1 MRVLFFILL
10 LANLLFLAWANWID
24 VPLRRS
30 DTLAGVTRLQ
40 LVNATRPARVAA
52 ARPAP
57 TGALGAALVAQT
69 GASGSSPEATARCV
83 SLGPFDRR
91 SAAAKVAAELRGEQ
105 LEPKE
110 RTAPVRPSIWYWVYL
125 PGLGSAAR
133 IQGAL
138 ARLERAGIYGAEPM
152 TTTGGA
158 AGISLGMFQARV
170 LARRQLARA
179 RAKGFAVRLAERLVA
194 QPQYWLDLWIPDGT
208 AASAISAL
216 TAKAG
221 GTFAARTCPA
231 GIRAPNATESVT
243 PGMPLPSDRA
253 SAAPVSP

>member
-57 TGALGAALVAQT
+57 TGALGAALAAQT

-91 SAAAKVAAELRGEQ
+91 SAAAKVASELRGEQ
-105 LEPKE
+105 FKPKE

-152 TTTGGA
+152 TTGGA
-158 AGISLGMFQARV
+158 AGISLGMFQARA
-170 LARRQLARA
+170 LARRELARA
-179 RAKGFAVRLAERLVA
+179 RAKGFAARLAERLVA

-216 TAKAG
+216 TAKAA

-243 PGMPLPSDRA
+243 PGMPLPSDRV